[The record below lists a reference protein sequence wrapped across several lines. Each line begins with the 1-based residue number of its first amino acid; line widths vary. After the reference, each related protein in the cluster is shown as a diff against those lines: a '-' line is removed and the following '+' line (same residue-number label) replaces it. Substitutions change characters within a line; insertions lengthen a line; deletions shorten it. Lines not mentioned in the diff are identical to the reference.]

1 MMWVTSDDLLRMDAT
16 DHQILGLLMAD
27 ARSTFRQI
35 GDAVGLSAAAVKRR
49 VDRMEQRGE
58 ITGYSA
64 LVAPE
69 VLGWTTEAYVEV
81 YYRGNVSTAE
91 LGRSLAPIAQIA
103 GVWTITGDAD
113 ALVHV
118 RGRDMADIEA
128 CVEQIRQHAKVERTR
143 SQIVM
148 TRVFDRA

>member
-1 MMWVTSDDLLRMDAT
+1 MDSA
-16 DHQILGLLMAD
+16 DRQILGLLMAD
-27 ARSTFRQI
+27 GRATFRDI
-35 GDAVGLSAAAVKRR
+35 GVTVGLSAPAVKRR
-49 VDRMEQRGE
+49 VDRLRLSGA
-58 ITGYSA
+58 ITGFTA
-64 LVAPE
+64 QVAPE

-91 LGRSLAPIAQIA
+91 LGRTLSPIPQVV

-113 ALVHV
+113 ALAHV

-128 CVEQIRQHAKVERTR
+128 CVEQIRKHPKVERTR

-148 TRVFDRA
+148 TRIFDRS